1 MNPAIN
7 LQPLPSATS
16 RSRLSE
22 ALLVATL
29 ILAATS
35 AGAYDD
41 LTLLSDEFDDAGSLS
56 NWLRIHE
63 TEGWNN
69 DTLET
74 FDANTTRPGQL
85 VMMPHTSSWY
95 EEYRGELTYKL
106 VTGDFVITTF
116 VEPRNR
122 AGTGR
127 PERDYSLAG
136 IMVRSPRSMTSP
148 DQWTP
153 LGQNYVFL
161 SMGSA
166 NRATGGYDYEVKTTL
181 DSVSTLV
188 IEGAAATRA
197 TIQVAR
203 IGPHLLMLR
212 RDEGGEWVVHRRY
225 HRPDFPATLQAGL
238 TVYTDWD
245 TCFAVGVENNN
256 RLVLTNGVTLL
267 GGGTLNNAQPD
278 LVATFDFVRFAR
290 PQVPAELTGADLSN
304 PGAVTD
310 QQLLAFLGEHANVP
324 GGAVTAP
331 VFQDD
336 LRVEGNAL
344 RVTADV
350 VNQRSYRLQSRPAFG
365 APWVDAFTFISTNNV
380 QALIQP
386 LPPEPAF
393 FRLISP

>member
-1 MNPAIN
+1 MNPTITR
-7 LQPLPSATS
+7 QSLPSATR
-16 RSRLSE
+16 RSRLPQVRF
-22 ALLVATL
+22 VATL

-41 LTLLSDEFDDAGSLS
+41 LTLLSDEFDDASSLS
-56 NWLRIHE
+56 NWQRIHE

-69 DTLET
+69 DMLET
-74 FDANTTRPGQL
+74 FDVNRTRPGQL

-122 AGTGR
+122 AGNGR

-136 IMVRSPRSMTSP
+136 IMVRRPRAMTSP
-148 DQWTP
+148 EQWTP
-153 LGQNYVFL
+153 LGQNHVFL

-166 NRATGGYDYEVKTTL
+166 DRATGGYDYEVKTTL
-181 DSVSTLV
+181 NSVSTLV
-188 IEGAAATRA
+188 IQGAATTRA

-203 IGPHLLMLR
+203 IGAHLLMLR

-256 RLVLTNGVTLL
+256 RLVLTNGATLL
-267 GGGTLNNAQPD
+267 GGGTLNSAQPD

-290 PQVPAELTGADLSN
+290 PQVPSSARN
-304 PGAVTD
+304 
-310 QQLLAFLGEHANVP
+310 LLPNSV
-324 GGAVTAP
+324 
-331 VFQDD
+331 
-336 LRVEGNAL
+336 
-344 RVTADV
+344 
-350 VNQRSYRLQSRPAFG
+350 
-365 APWVDAFTFISTNNV
+365 
-380 QALIQP
+380 
-386 LPPEPAF
+386 
-393 FRLISP
+393 